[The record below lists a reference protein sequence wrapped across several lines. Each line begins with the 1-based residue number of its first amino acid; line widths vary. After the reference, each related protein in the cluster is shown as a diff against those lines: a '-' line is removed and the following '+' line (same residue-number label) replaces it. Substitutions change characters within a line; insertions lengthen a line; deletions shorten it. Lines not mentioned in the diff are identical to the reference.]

1 MKRSEFM
8 IMDYPWLVKFF
19 ASRNPIHLLL
29 FVVPVW
35 LVSSSFILLSDKH
48 LFELLLLFILGAIY
62 WTFVEY
68 GIHRWIY
75 HIDFKNSIL
84 NYFLGSFHQYH
95 HKRMD
100 DRRVYNAGFLMVYSL
115 VPILLIPFYFL
126 DLKIDSLATIAL
138 GLSAGHFFYEYVHFI
153 LHYKVHDEGYL
164 CYIQKYHFYHHDFAP
179 LKNFG
184 NTSHLWDYIFGTY
197 DRNYMNYKMSANSE
211 QSLITSNQL
220 DPDAIFS
227 GQ

>member
-8 IMDYPWLVKFF
+8 IMDYPWLVKYF
-19 ASRNPIHLLL
+19 ASKNPLHLLL
-29 FVVPVW
+29 LVVPVW
-35 LVSSSFILLSDKH
+35 LISSSFILLSDKN
-48 LFELLLLFILGAIY
+48 LFELVLLFVLGTIY

-75 HIDFKNSIL
+75 HTEFKHPTL

-95 HKRMD
+95 HKQMD
-100 DRRVYNAGFLMVYSL
+100 DRRVYNAGYLMVYSL
-115 VPILLIPFYFL
+115 VPILLMPFYL
-126 DLKIDSLATIAL
+126 LNLNSDSLATMTL

-153 LHYKVHDEGYL
+153 LHYKVHNGGYFN
-164 CYIQKYHFYHHDFAP
+164 YIQKYHFYHHDYAP

-197 DRNYMNYKMSANSE
+197 DRNYINYKMPLTSE
-211 QSLITSNQL
+211 KSLITSNQL
-220 DPDAIFS
+220 ELDAIPS